1 VRRPHV
7 PGENASLKMIGERV
21 GAWWTSVIAGQ
32 ADQSHPIQGTK
43 IAAKIEGDTLVVRGK
58 VPTQADLEEIRA
70 EVEHLAGHGV
80 AHVRVEVA
88 VEEEGTQQKGLL
100 RQTLVGAFETE
111 ELAGFAA
118 GYLEGHA
125 HVAREAMLIVEADG
139 NDAPK
144 DRAALDYLGP
154 PYADQVR
161 ATLDAGRS
169 VLIVSVDEVDA
180 FRVRELLDEET
191 RSLETLVL
199 PPQPASPERPRPN
212 DDGAPADRPNA
223 RAAQQQALDEEAKTH
238 AG

>member
-1 VRRPHV
+1 MRRIHA
-7 PGENASLKMIGERV
+7 PGEDESLKMIGDRV

-32 ADQSHPIQGTK
+32 ADQPHPIHGTK
-43 IAAKIEGDTLVVRGK
+43 IAAKVESDTLVVRGK
-58 VPTQADLEEIRA
+58 VSSQADLDEVREEI
-70 EVEHLAGHGV
+70 EHLAGHGV
-80 AHVRVEVA
+80 AHVRVEVE
-88 VEEEGTQQKGLL
+88 VEEANTREKGLL
-100 RQTLVGAFETE
+100 RQTLVGAFDTE

-125 HVAREAMLIVEADG
+125 HVPREAMLLVEADG
-139 NDAPK
+139 GDAPQ

-161 ATLDAGRS
+161 ATLDAGRT

-199 PPQPASPERPRPN
+199 PPQPASPRRPP
-212 DDGAPADRPNA
+212 PNA
-223 RAAQQQALDEEAKTH
+223 DGELAGQPQPREAQQQMLNDETQIH
-238 AG
+238 AR